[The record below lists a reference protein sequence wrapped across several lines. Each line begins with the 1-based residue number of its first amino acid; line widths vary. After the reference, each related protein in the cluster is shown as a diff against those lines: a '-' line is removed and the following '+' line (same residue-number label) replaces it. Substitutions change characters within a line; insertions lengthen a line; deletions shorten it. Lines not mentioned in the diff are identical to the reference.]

1 MYVCLQVKFW
11 WEMRRTKEEAEQ
23 TKQNLMRVALTVF
36 NKKGY
41 ANTRLEDIAKAADV
55 TRGAIYH
62 HFGSKAELFKE
73 IALQNKHNM
82 NQIIEK
88 RVGRLIDN
96 PAEALY
102 GTLVAV
108 FNKLENDPFFR
119 DFEELRIK
127 TSMVDDLEP
136 LKKILDTELE
146 FGAKKLTDALYK
158 FEELGKLDKN
168 INKQALVIS
177 VISSISGL
185 MFLHVK
191 HPDLLPIKENL
202 KDIAD
207 ILFAK
212 IDV

>member
-1 MYVCLQVKFW
+1 
-11 WEMRRTKEEAEQ
+11 MRRTKEEAEQ
-23 TKQNLMRVALTVF
+23 TRQNLMRVALTVF
-36 NKKGY
+36 NKNGY

-88 RVGRLIDN
+88 RIEKLIDD
-96 PAEALY
+96 PSKALHR
-102 GTLVAV
+102 LLDAI
-108 FNKLENDPFFR
+108 FHKLENDPFFR

-146 FGAKKLTDALYK
+146 YGTKKLINTLNK
-158 FEELGKLDKN
+158 FQEEGKLNKN
-168 INKQALVIS
+168 INKEALAIS
-177 VISSISGL
+177 VVSSISGL
-185 MFLHVK
+185 IYLYLK
-191 HPDLLPIKENL
+191 HPGLLPIKENL
-202 KDIAD
+202 KDIAG

-212 IDV
+212 IEE